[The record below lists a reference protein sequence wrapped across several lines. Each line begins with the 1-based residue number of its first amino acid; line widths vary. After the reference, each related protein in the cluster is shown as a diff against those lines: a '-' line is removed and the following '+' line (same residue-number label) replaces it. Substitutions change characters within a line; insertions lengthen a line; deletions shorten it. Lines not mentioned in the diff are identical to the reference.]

1 MTYVLLVLFLF
12 ISASGVAH
20 ILSLI
25 FAMAFALRRYPY
37 AKVEGFTPPVTMLK
51 PVRGLNVGDEE
62 NFRTF
67 FALDYPTYE
76 ILFLIHR
83 DAGNDPAIP
92 CIEKLIAEHPKVSAR
107 IIRTS
112 ETIAVH
118 EKVNNY
124 IEGIR
129 NAAYEIICI
138 TDADAYVDKDY
149 LSRDVKPLSDPK
161 VGLVTSIQTMNDFR
175 CPAAAFEAL
184 IHNFDGLVYWAGMQV
199 TGRLNIIYGHSV
211 LFRKADF
218 YKVNAIDEI
227 KDHLIDDRAMG
238 IAFVDKGGLKL
249 ELSPKI
255 IPTRYTKTTWI
266 KAGAH
271 MRRWRQFYRMYA
283 PLGTALMFCYY
294 IFFWGLVTIGLAF
307 LTPASETILGLP
319 LRTLAFVFGSVGAGL
334 RFACIFFT
342 TLIVGDK
349 KRDLRYIWTL
359 FISEPYAI
367 FAHVAVF
374 FERRF
379 KHAGKTYKIVGDK
392 IRRENT

>member
-1 MTYVLLVLFLF
+1 MTYALLVLFLF
-12 ISASGVAH
+12 IAASVVTH
-20 ILSLI
+20 FISL
-25 FAMAFALRRYPY
+25 FYTALYVFRRYPY
-37 AKVEGFTPPVTMLK
+37 AKVEGFAPPVSVLK

-67 FALDYPTYE
+67 FTLEYPKYE
-76 ILFLIHR
+76 ILFLIHG

-92 CIEKLIAEHPKVSAR
+92 CIERLIAEHPGVNAR

-112 ETIAVH
+112 ERIAVH

-129 NAAYEIICI
+129 NAAYDIICI
-138 TDADAYVDKDY
+138 TDADTYVDSDY
-149 LSRDVKPLSDPK
+149 LARDVKPLSDPK

-184 IHNFDGLVYWAGMQV
+184 IHNFDGLVYWAGMRMV
-199 TGRLNIIYGHSV
+199 GRLNIIYGHSV

-218 YKVNAIDEI
+218 YRVNAIEEI

-238 IAFVDKGGLKL
+238 IAFVDKGGFLL
-249 ELSPKI
+249 ELSPRI
-255 IPTRYTKTTWI
+255 TPTRYTVTTWR

-283 PLGTALMFCYY
+283 PLGTLLMVAYY
-294 IFFWGLVTIGLAF
+294 IFFWGLLTIGLGF
-307 LTPASETILGLP
+307 FTPPSETVLGLP
-319 LRTLAFVFGSVGAGL
+319 LRTLAFTFGSVGAGL
-334 RFACIFFT
+334 RFACIFLT
-342 TLIVGDK
+342 TLIAGDR
-349 KRDLRYIWTL
+349 KRDVRYIWTL

-367 FAHVAVF
+367 FAHAAAF

-379 KHAGKTYKIVGDK
+379 KHAGKTYRIVGNR
-392 IRRENT
+392 IRREED